1 LPVSPKLTSEQIL
14 AYQRDGYLGVE
25 NFATPEECEALKQR
39 AEELVADFDPQGVI
53 SIFTTKD
60 QTRTSDEYF
69 LESGDK
75 IRFFFEEDAFA
86 PDGSLR
92 QSKEHSINKIGHAL
106 HDLDPLFNR
115 FSRKP
120 ELAAVAADLGFQQPL
135 LMQSMYI
142 FKQPNI
148 GGEVTCHQ
156 DATFL
161 YTEPMTV
168 TGFWF
173 ALEDATLE
181 NGCLWAIP
189 GGHKLGLKKRFSRTN
204 AGTDAG
210 GGTKMEVL
218 NDSPWP
224 DERLAP
230 LEVKAGTLVIL
241 HGLLP
246 HMSYAN
252 RSPKSRH
259 AFTLH
264 VVDGAAEYPPTNW
277 LRRSEEMPP
286 CGF

>member
-1 LPVSPKLTSEQIL
+1 MGLSVEQL
-14 AYQRDGYLGVE
+14 ASYERDGFLVVE
-25 NFATPEECEALKQR
+25 NFATPDECNALKTR
-39 AEELVADFDPQGVI
+39 AEELVAAFDPQGLI
-53 SIFTTKD
+53 SIFTTKE
-60 QTRTSDEYF
+60 QTRASDDYF

-75 IRFFFEEDAFA
+75 VRFFFEEDAFA

-92 QSKEHSINKIGHAL
+92 QSKERSINKIGHAL
-106 HDLDPLFNR
+106 HDLEPVFDW

-120 ELAAVAADLGFQQPL
+120 ELATIANQIGLQQPL

-189 GGHKLGLKKRFSRTN
+189 SGHKLGLKKRFSR
-204 AGTDAG
+204 AEA
-210 GGTKMEVL
+210 GGTKFEVL
-218 NDSPWP
+218 DDAAWP
-224 DERLAP
+224 DEGLVP
-230 LEVKAGTLVIL
+230 LEVKAGTLVLL

-259 AFTLH
+259 AYAVH
-264 VVDGAAEYPPTNW
+264 VVDGAANYPAENW
-277 LRRSEEMPP
+277 LRRDMPAR
-286 CGF
+286 GF

>member
-1 LPVSPKLTSEQIL
+1 MKNFLTASQL
-14 AYQRDGYLGVE
+14 AAFERDGFLVVA
-25 NFATPEECEALKQR
+25 NFATAEDCERLKQR
-39 AEELVADFDPQGVI
+39 AEELVAAFDPQGVI
-53 SIFTTKD
+53 SIFTTKE

-75 IRFFFEEDAFA
+75 VRFFFEEDAFA

-92 QSKEHSINKIGHAL
+92 QSKERSINKIGHAL
-106 HDLDPLFNR
+106 HDLDPAFDQ

-120 ELAAVAADLGFQQPL
+120 ELAALAADLGYKQPL
-135 LMQSMYI
+135 LLQSMYI

-189 GGHKLGLKKRFSRTN
+189 GGHKLGLKKRFSR
-204 AGTDAG
+204 AEG

-218 NDSPWP
+218 DDSPWP

-230 LEVKAGTLVIL
+230 LEAKAGTLVIL

-246 HMSYAN
+246 HLSYAN

-259 AFTLH
+259 AYTLH
-264 VVDGAAEYPPTNW
+264 VVDGAAEYPADNW
-277 LRRSEEMPP
+277 LRRSAEMPP
-286 CGF
+286 RGF

>member
-1 LPVSPKLTSEQIL
+1 MESLTSHQL
-14 AYQRDGYLGVE
+14 ASYLRDGFLVIE
-25 NFATPEECEALKQR
+25 NFVARDECERLKQR
-39 AEELVADFDPQGVI
+39 AEELVTEFDPQGVI

-60 QTRTSDEYF
+60 QTRSSDDYF

-92 QSKEHSINKIGHAL
+92 QSKERSINKIGHAL
-106 HDLDPLFNR
+106 HDLDPVFER
-115 FSRKP
+115 FSRQA
-120 ELAAVAADLGFQQPL
+120 ELAAVVADLGYKQPL
-135 LMQSMYI
+135 LLQSMYI

-161 YTEPMTV
+161 FTDPMTV

-173 ALEDATLE
+173 ALEDATQE
-181 NGCLWAIP
+181 NGCLWTIS
-189 GGHKLGLKKRFSRTN
+189 GGHKHGLKKRFSR
-204 AGTDAG
+204 AEG
-210 GGTKMEVL
+210 GGTKIEVL
-218 NDSPWP
+218 DDSPWP
-224 DERLAP
+224 DDLLVP
-230 LEVKAGTLVIL
+230 LEVSAGTLVIL

-259 AFTLH
+259 AYTLH
-264 VVDGAAEYPPTNW
+264 LIDGEAVYPADNW
-277 LRRSEEMPP
+277 LRRNAEMPP
-286 CGF
+286 RGF

>member
-1 LPVSPKLTSEQIL
+1 MNTFLNSSQI
-14 AYQRDGYLGVE
+14 ASYQRDGYLVVE
-25 NFATPEECEALKQR
+25 NFATLEECEQLKQH

-53 SIFTTKD
+53 SIFTTKE
-60 QTRTSDEYF
+60 QTRTSDDYF

-86 PDGSLR
+86 LDGSLR
-92 QSKEHSINKIGHAL
+92 QSKERSINKIGHAL
-106 HDLDPLFNR
+106 HDLDPLFDR

-120 ELAAVAADLGFQQPL
+120 ELAAMAADLGFRQPL
-135 LMQSMYI
+135 LLQSMYI

-189 GGHKLGLKKRFSRTN
+189 GGHLSGMKKRFSR
-204 AGTDAG
+204 DDG
-210 GGTKMEVL
+210 GGTKIEVL
-218 NDSPWP
+218 DASPWP
-224 DERLAP
+224 DERLVP
-230 LEVKAGTLVIL
+230 LEVKAGTQIVL

-259 AFTLH
+259 AYALH
-264 VVDGAAEYPPTNW
+264 VVDGTADYPASNW
-277 LRRSEEMPP
+277 LRRSAELPAR
-286 CGF
+286 GF

>member
-1 LPVSPKLTSEQIL
+1 MNIFLTSSQL
-14 AYQRDGYLGVE
+14 DSYLRDGFLIIE
-25 NFATPEECEALKQR
+25 NFATREECEVLKLR
-39 AEELVADFDPQGVI
+39 AEEMVAAFDPQGVI
-53 SIFTTKD
+53 SIFTTKE

-92 QSKEHSINKIGHAL
+92 QSKERSINKIGHAL
-106 HDLDPLFNR
+106 HDLDPAFER

-120 ELAAVAADLGFQQPL
+120 ELAAVAADLGFKQPL
-135 LMQSMYI
+135 LLQSMYI

-189 GGHKLGLKKRFSRTN
+189 GGHKLGLKKRFSR
-204 AGTDAG
+204 AAG
-210 GGTKMEVL
+210 GGTRMEVPD
-218 NDSPWP
+218 DSPWP
-224 DERLAP
+224 DERLVP

-259 AFTLH
+259 AYTLH
-264 VVDGAAEYPPTNW
+264 VVDGAAEYPATNW
-277 LRRSEEMPP
+277 LRRSAEMPP
-286 CGF
+286 RGF